1 MAFSNNGNNDK
12 GEMLRVGGLWRNQ
25 TKDGKV
31 YLSGTIG
38 GLRVLIFE
46 NGYKDDSENAPD
58 YILNVAQAK
67 QKDGGKKQP
76 STPSL

>member
-1 MAFSNNGNNDK
+1 MAYSNGNSK
-12 GEMLRVGGLWRNQ
+12 SEMLRVGGLWRNT

-31 YLSGTIG
+31 YLSGNVG
-38 GLRVLIFE
+38 GLRVLVFE
-46 NGYKDDSENAPD
+46 NDYKEDSENAPD

-67 QKDGGKKQP
+67 QKDGGKKQQP